1 MGILKR
7 YSRWKSS
14 SLAERFLSQAKL
26 PKQRKSLEKL
36 IGRSRSRNSA
46 IKLKLLLIH
55 TEISSKDYI
64 SNVVQQSEEKSNFKV
79 VYRWPYLN
87 FTWNSPEEYYNA
99 ITSGRYIPE
108 NNAPTGMKLHLNRIF
123 LTIPRFRK
131 GIPATLNYIDMM
143 EGHEEPLLTPFP
155 DWKSNDEAIS
165 CSNLQSVQSM
175 EIDTGGIMW
184 VIDGVRINNSTLC
197 PAKLVLLDLKNG
209 GLLVHTYVFP
219 DGISSRNGGFL
230 NDIVIDESDG
240 NYAYITD
247 NSPIDPGVVVYSRRR
262 NTSWKLRD
270 KSMLPEPHAVEFP
283 VDDLV
288 FRNPVPVDG
297 IALSPKKIDKTRTLF
312 YCAIS
317 SFTIYSVP
325 TNVLKN
331 RLLVKSGLWRAMIK
345 KEGQKS
351 GQSDGIIIDELSTMY
366 LTMLPQHGVA
376 SWNIKQPI
384 STMEIIDSNRET
396 MIWPDGLAFDQ
407 NGFLYLISNKIYNYI
422 DSTRTPIINGQPQFR
437 VLRAFTGTRSY
448 LYG

>member
-1 MGILKR
+1 
-7 YSRWKSS
+7 
-14 SLAERFLSQAKL
+14 
-26 PKQRKSLEKL
+26 
-36 IGRSRSRNSA
+36 
-46 IKLKLLLIH
+46 
-55 TEISSKDYI
+55 
-64 SNVVQQSEEKSNFKV
+64 
-79 VYRWPYLN
+79 
-87 FTWNSPEEYYNA
+87 
-99 ITSGRYIPE
+99 
-108 NNAPTGMKLHLNRIF
+108 MKLHLNRLF

-131 GIPATLNYIDMM
+131 GVPATLNYIDMV
-143 EGHEEPLLTPFP
+143 EGHQQPLLTPFP

-197 PAKLVLLDLKNG
+197 PVKLVLLDLKNG

-219 DGISSRNGGFL
+219 DRISSRNGGFL

-247 NSPIDPGVVVYSRRR
+247 NSPIDPGIVVYSRRR

-270 KSMLPEPHAVEFP
+270 KSMLPEPHAVQFP

-288 FRNPVPVDG
+288 FGNAVPVDG
-297 IALSPKKIDKTRTLF
+297 IALSPARTGKPRTIF

-317 SFTIYSVP
+317 SYTIYSVP
-325 TNVLKN
+325 TSAVKN
-331 RLLVKSGLWRAMIK
+331 RLLVKSGLWTSMIK
-345 KEGQKS
+345 NEGQKS
-351 GQSDGIIIDELSTMY
+351 GQSDGIVIDELSTMY
-366 LTMLPQHGVA
+366 LTMLPQYGVA

-384 STMEIIDSNRET
+384 STLEIIDSNRET

-422 DSTRTPIINGQPQFR
+422 DSTRAPLINNQSQFR
-437 VLRAFTGTRSY
+437 VLRVFVGTRSY